1 MPEPPGPDIPG
12 GGFGHMI
19 HVSSDC
25 TCQSPTDPRGRR
37 IVNASMAEWG
47 RSTQLCWHSQPRF
60 GAGYVTSG

>member
-1 MPEPPGPDIPG
+1 
-12 GGFGHMI
+12 MI

-25 TCQSPTDPRGRR
+25 TCQSSTDPRGRR

-47 RSTQLCWHSQPRF
+47 HSTHYAGTSQPRF

>member
-25 TCQSPTDPRGRR
+25 TCQSSTDPRGYE
-37 IVNASMAEWG
+37 ADS
-47 RSTQLCWHSQPRF
+47 RF
-60 GAGYVTSG
+60 LLVIGSYLI